1 MKKKAIRIVALFV
14 ALISLFSLVACSSEQ
29 NGNDTKAPSNTTV
42 PNTTVPITTDSV
54 APTQVTT
61 LPATTEAQTEP
72 PATDSAVDISGVVF
86 KEENRYGGSYVA
98 PKDWE
103 CKEESSQK
111 YYYADVPTGAYILV
125 DVYYLDPLF
134 EKYADDTS
142 FFIDWYRAN
151 WPNCTPI
158 YTDSMMIN
166 NLPWIF
172 DKFETE
178 DNHIVDCRIYFRGNE
193 HFEFLAFYPKEG
205 NQVPRF
211 QAIYEKMFESIDLT
225 SFYIERPITSLMD
238 LEGDIVLVDDD
249 YVKITYQG
257 METDTKYYMVFPLV
271 ANFLIENKTDKS
283 ICVTAGAMDLSVNE
297 FMCDAGLYTELNGKK
312 KTNTELC
319 FTEESLKQAHITSPY
334 DITEMEWT
342 FHVIEEGTYNTLE
355 NVPVKLSIY
364 DCGKHKSVV
373 C

>member
-1 MKKKAIRIVALFV
+1 MKIKAIRIVALFV

-29 NGNDTKAPSNTTV
+29 NGYDTKAPSNATV

-72 PATDSAVDISGVVF
+72 PETDPAVDISGVVF
-86 KEENRYGGSYVA
+86 KEDNLNGGSYVV

-103 CKEESSQK
+103 CKVAGHQK
-111 YYYADVPTGAYILV
+111 VYYADVPTGAYILV
-125 DVYYLDPLF
+125 DSFYIDPSDPFLAIF
-134 EKYADDTS
+134 ADEDY
-142 FFIDWYRAN
+142 FIDSYHAN
-151 WPNCTPI
+151 WPNCKPI
-158 YTDSMMIN
+158 STGSMMIN
-166 NLPWIF
+166 NNPWIF
-172 DKFETE
+172 DKLETE
-178 DNHIVDCRIYFRGNE
+178 DNHIVDCRYYFRGNDT
-193 HFEFLAFYPKEG
+193 FYSVAFYPKEG

-364 DCGKHKSVV
+364 D
-373 C
+373 

>member
-1 MKKKAIRIVALFV
+1 MKKRTVQIIALLVAV
-14 ALISLFSLVACSSEQ
+14 ISLVLLAACSSEQ
-29 NGNDTKAPSNTTV
+29 SGNETKEPLNTTV
-42 PNTTVPITTDSV
+42 PNTTVSTSTESV
-54 APTQVTT
+54 APTQAIT

-86 KEENRYGGSYVA
+86 KEENLCGGSYIA

-103 CKEESSQK
+103 CKENSSQK
-111 YYYADVPTGAYILV
+111 TYYADVPTGAYIFV
-125 DVYYLDPLF
+125 NADYTDPLDPVF
-134 EKYADDTS
+134 GDQAGDISY
-142 FFIDWYRAN
+142 FIDFYRAN
-151 WPNCTPI
+151 WNCTPI
-158 YTDSMMIN
+158 STTSMMIN
-166 NLPWIF
+166 NFSWIF
-172 DKFETE
+172 DKLETE
-178 DNHIVDCRIYFRGNE
+178 DNHIVDCRYYFRGNE
-193 HFEFLAFYPKEG
+193 TLCFFAFYPKEG
-205 NQVPRF
+205 KQTPRF

-355 NVPVKLSIY
+355 NVPVKLTIY
-364 DCGKHKSVV
+364 D
-373 C
+373 